1 MNNDEYY
8 FNLICNKNIIS
19 NNNSNYKDL
28 NYLKEY
34 IKKKFELSDKYIV
47 DLIYINI
54 DNYINTIDIDTI
66 IVKEI
71 LNNIIDNIILNG

>member
-19 NNNSNYKDL
+19 NNNYKEL